1 MAEDGSRPSVA
12 PAGTSKLLG
21 LAVFVA
27 AALAVG
33 WLGSIAISAGAPS
46 WYAGLSKPGF
56 MPPDAVFG
64 AVWTVLYVLMGVAA
78 WLVWLEP
85 GSIVRNAALMAY
97 FVQLALN
104 AAWAWAF
111 FGAQSTGLGLAAI
124 LALFLA
130 VAWMVIAAL
139 AVSRPAAILFLPT
152 LVWVGL
158 VAALN
163 TVIFLLN

>member
-33 WLGSIAISAGAPS
+33 WLGSIAISAGAPT
-46 WYAGLSKPGF
+46 WYGGLSKPGF

-64 AVWTVLYVLMGVAA
+64 VVWTVLYVLMGVAA

-85 GSIVRNAALMAY
+85 GSIVRNAALTAY

-104 AAWAWAF
+104 AAF
-111 FGAQSTGLGLAAI
+111 RTTDPGSSQTSQAATPI
-124 LALFLA
+124 R
-130 VAWMVIAAL
+130 M
-139 AVSRPAAILFLPT
+139 
-152 LVWVGL
+152 
-158 VAALN
+158 
-163 TVIFLLN
+163 